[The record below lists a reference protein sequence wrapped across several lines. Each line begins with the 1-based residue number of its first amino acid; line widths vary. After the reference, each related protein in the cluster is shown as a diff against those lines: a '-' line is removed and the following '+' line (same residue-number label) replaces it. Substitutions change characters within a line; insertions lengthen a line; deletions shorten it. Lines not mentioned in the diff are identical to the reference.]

1 MVKVIFEDNMIV
13 VVEKRAGLLTQSDHT
28 GEIDLLTEVKQYI
41 KTKYKKQGNVF
52 IGLVHRLDRNVG
64 GVIVFAKNSKSAS
77 RISEQIRNGDF
88 KKEYLCVVQGIVKKE
103 SDYLEDYLI
112 KDTKNNFVKVSAK
125 EKVGAKIAKL
135 SYEVLSIDKVR
146 SYSLLKIKLETG
158 RSHQIRVQLSNIGHP
173 IVGDLKYGSSIK
185 LKNEEI
191 ALWSQS
197 ISLIHPTT
205 KEAMLFKSNPHRSY
219 PWNLFQI
226 S

>member
-1 MVKVIFEDNMIV
+1 MVKVIFEDNKII
-13 VVEKRAGLLTQSDHT
+13 VVEKETGILTQSNHS
-28 GEIDLLTEVKQYI
+28 GELDLLSSVKQYI
-41 KTKYKKQGNVF
+41 KANSQKKGNVF
-52 IGLVHRLDRNVG
+52 VGLVHRLDRNVG

-112 KDTKNNFVKVSAK
+112 KDTKNNFVKVSDK

-205 KEAMLFKSNPHRSY
+205 KESMLFKSNPHRSY
-219 PWNLFQI
+219 PWSLFQI